1 MRGLQIILTIIA
13 IIYFVWTIPTKA
25 DPKEVNVD
33 LKTDIAELC
42 SEFKSDIKNS
52 TTISRPLKT
61 NSIIIYHGNCL
72 KLLPRKSLLKKSRIP
87 HTHLSERSSELPVS
101 AIEIPSRSRLNHSSI
116 ANCPISLI
124 CTSFFRPSRAT
135 GDSNSNAQEWLC
147 PLLFKQVQK
156 DWVCSLT
163 YTTQ

>member
-42 SEFKSDIKNS
+42 SKFTSDIKNL

-87 HTHLSERSSELPVS
+87 HTHLSERSSETASECNRNPLPVS
-101 AIEIPSRSRLNHSSI
+101 TKPFLNCQLPDFSDLHQFFFALARRQVI
-116 ANCPISLI
+116 ATQMLKNGYVPYY
-124 CTSFFRPSRAT
+124 
-135 GDSNSNAQEWLC
+135 SNN
-147 PLLFKQVQK
+147 FKRIG
-156 DWVCSLT
+156 
-163 YTTQ
+163 YAH